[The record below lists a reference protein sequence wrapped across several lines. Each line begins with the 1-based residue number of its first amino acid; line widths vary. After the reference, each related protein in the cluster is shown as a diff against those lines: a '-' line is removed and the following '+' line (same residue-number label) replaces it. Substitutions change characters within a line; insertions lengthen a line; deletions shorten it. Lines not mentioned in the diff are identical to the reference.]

1 MKFWQ
6 RHVTINECKLLMLI
20 AIAIILSKYGTK
32 EVDKGEKV
40 CFSSWNNNYI
50 LRLKRAKGRKP
61 RKNGREPGMLGQE
74 EGGLGP
80 CPSPLNRNDQ
90 GAQWKKFKNT
100 LWGHQSLFFSHGSNS
115 FSPLRDSRVIAT
127 CTPVPTWVHKKVLQT
142 GAHQLKHATPSLCS
156 LKWPLWGGMPE
167 RGTYFMLQGNER
179 VGISLV
185 NPLNP
190 KIKIWILICCPYSF
204 PTDVVG
210 RGW

>member
-1 MKFWQ
+1 MKFRQ

-20 AIAIILSKYGTK
+20 AIAIILSEYGTK

-50 LRLKRAKGRKP
+50 LWLKRAKGRKP

-80 CPSPLNRNDQ
+80 CPPPLDRNDQ
-90 GAQWKKFKNT
+90 DAQWKNSRTPFEGT
-100 LWGHQSLFFSHGSNS
+100 RVFFFGNSSNS

-127 CTPVPTWVHKKVLQT
+127 CTPVPTWVPTKMLQT

-156 LKWPLWGGMPE
+156 L
-167 RGTYFMLQGNER
+167 
-179 VGISLV
+179 
-185 NPLNP
+185 
-190 KIKIWILICCPYSF
+190 
-204 PTDVVG
+204 
-210 RGW
+210 